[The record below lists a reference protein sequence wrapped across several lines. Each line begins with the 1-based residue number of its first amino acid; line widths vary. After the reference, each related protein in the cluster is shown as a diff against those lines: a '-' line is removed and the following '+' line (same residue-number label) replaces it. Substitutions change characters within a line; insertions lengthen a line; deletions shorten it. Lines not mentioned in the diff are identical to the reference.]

1 MSSFILL
8 GHRVTK
14 QLSVFNF
21 FLSINKKTFAL
32 IKQININV
40 HFSVCSLH
48 VQRIRGAGSSVCTVS
63 VKYRTYINIFT
74 PHFSQKLLVPHFR
87 SAKLDAFT
95 SFHCLAPQITDFY
108 GYVLY
113 SKKNATKGK
122 FSFTTENPV
131 MFDVCFLS
139 RSPMGE

>member
-1 MSSFILL
+1 MLKYGIF
-8 GHRVTK
+8 
-14 QLSVFNF
+14 QF
-21 FLSINKKTFAL
+21 
-32 IKQININV
+32 
-40 HFSVCSLH
+40 CSLY
-48 VQRIRGAGSSVCTVS
+48 VQGIRGAGRSVYTVS
-63 VKYRTYINIFT
+63 VKYTTYINIFT
-74 PHFSQKLLVPHFR
+74 PHFTHKLLVPHFR
-87 SAKLDAFT
+87 SAKLDTFT
-95 SFHCLAPQITDFY
+95 YFHCLAPQITDFY